1 MRLLTL
7 LLVILLGYLVNVACI
22 GNKSYEKS
30 RVELLYAQQKTK
42 ELTARNEMIRAN
54 ILELKSGKS
63 FESVENIARSRLGM
77 IKPDEKF
84 FRISVDN
91 ERTSTSNR

>member
-22 GNKSYEKS
+22 GKKRNKKS
-30 RVELLYAQQKTK
+30 QIELLHAQQKTK

-91 ERTSTSNR
+91 ERTNTTNR